1 MVVLHE
7 IYGDLSEV
15 TFIKYITQRANEL
28 KKMTLVLSDKRRTTV
43 GKMIYVVKTLAI
55 PPWASETCMVL
66 LMAPEAEHGLNFHRA
81 AALSIEDPFLE
92 HGRSSSVSSMRENRE
107 CKDQYKQ
114 YGEETF

>member
-28 KKMTLVLSDKRRTTV
+28 KKMTLALPDKRTTV

-66 LMAPEAEHGLNFHRA
+66 LMAPKPEHGLNFHRA
-81 AALSIEDPFLE
+81 SDLSIEDPFLE
-92 HGRSSSVSSMRENRE
+92 HGQELFRFKE
-107 CKDQYKQ
+107 
-114 YGEETF
+114 GE

>member
-1 MVVLHE
+1 
-7 IYGDLSEV
+7 
-15 TFIKYITQRANEL
+15 
-28 KKMTLVLSDKRRTTV
+28 MTLVLSDKRRTTV
-43 GKMIYVVKTLAI
+43 GQMICVVKTLAI

-66 LMAPEAEHGLNFHRA
+66 LMAPKPEHGLNFHRA
-81 AALSIEDPFLE
+81 SDLSIEDPFLE

>member
-43 GKMIYVVKTLAI
+43 GQMICVVKTLAI

-66 LMAPEAEHGLNFHRA
+66 LMAPKPEHGLNFHRA
-81 AALSIEDPFLE
+81 SDLSIEDPFLE
-92 HGRSSSVSSMRENRE
+92 HGQELFRFKE
-107 CKDQYKQ
+107 
-114 YGEETF
+114 GE